1 MIPFHVEFQPGG
13 TLYEQVVYAA
23 KKAMMSGRLHP
34 GDVFP
39 SVRTLSRELKINPN
53 TAHKV
58 ITHLVM
64 TGLLEIQS
72 GVGTVVAV
80 RPEAS
85 KKERTKLLEEE
96 VEELAVEAK
105 RLGIDLEDVVE
116 SITQHW
122 KRLSGKAGATDRTER
137 GGRGNR

>member
-1 MIPFHVEFQPGG
+1 
-13 TLYEQVVYAA
+13 
-23 KKAMMSGRLHP
+23 MSGRLRP

-58 ITHLVM
+58 ITHLVA

-85 KKERTKLLEEE
+85 KKERAKLLEEE

-105 RLGIDLEDVVE
+105 RLGIELEDVVE

-122 KRLSGKAGATDRTER
+122 KRLSGKGGATDRIER